1 MSGFEV
7 VGVVLGVLPLAIE
20 ALKSYRAILS
30 RIRSAERDLRAL
42 IQDLETEKVRLQ
54 TTCEVLL
61 DGIAPLSRIDDIV
74 KKPFGPEWKQFD
86 ENIRGRLWTS
96 MDTFRDKAKE
106 MEEAAEELSE
116 KLGLNADNQ
125 AKLNSKKAILDEY
138 RKRASFSLRK
148 KDYESIIS
156 RLKTA
161 NSVLRDLADD
171 NRKLEPSRKR
181 RSQARVVRLLRG
193 LSQSMFD
200 ALKNAV
206 ACRCTHPH
214 DLCLELVP
222 RTATLVPTD
231 VEDELARSLNFHVI
245 LGSYESSGT
254 GTKSSAQST
263 GGARNLERLHR
274 WDSFRLQLQSSIEQN
289 ADQTSSLSIPSSERR
304 SASPRPRVRFGGIFG
319 SSSKLESTSPKEAPA
334 MGSRKNTN
342 AGTPLLTP
350 TTAPPVVSAD
360 LCQAVIAW
368 EKEQK
373 NPEAPCC
380 GYIADPHRTFGLYP
394 EGHCP
399 APSPIVTLR
408 HLLMAYNESRQYD
421 LLEKLRVALAISM
434 NILYLYK
441 TPWLARILSLDDIVF
456 FQESEKTSVPSA
468 RSASTGTFV
477 KVRVET
483 IPSETLPFTK
493 PPRASN
499 PILLSLGAMLIQVIT
514 GRPEPTLDMT
524 TESNTDLA
532 FIMEKRKAGLQLRDK
547 VLEEVGENYL
557 LAVEWCL
564 NNVLGIMGFED
575 EDFCQC
581 FYEGVVS
588 RLEND
593 IQQLSKC
600 Y

>member
-30 RIRSAERDLRAL
+30 RIRSADRDLRAL
-42 IQDLETEKVRLQ
+42 IQDLETERVRLQ

-74 KKPFGPEWKQFD
+74 NKPFGPEWKQFD
-86 ENIRGRLWTS
+86 ANIRGRLWTS
-96 MDTFRDKAKE
+96 MDTFRDNARE
-106 MEEAAEELSE
+106 MQEAAEELSE

-125 AKLNSKKAILDEY
+125 TKLNSTTAILDEY

-148 KDYESIIS
+148 RDYETIIS
-156 RLKTA
+156 RIKAA
-161 NSVLRDLADD
+161 NSVMRDLADD

-181 RSQARVVRLLRG
+181 RSQTRVTKLLRG
-193 LSQSMFD
+193 LSQSIFD
-200 ALKNAV
+200 ALKTAV
-206 ACRCTHPH
+206 TCGCVHPH

-222 RTATLVPTD
+222 RTAVLVPTD
-231 VEDELARSLNFHVI
+231 AEDELATRLNFHLM
-245 LGSYESSGT
+245 LGSYESSGN
-254 GTKSSAQST
+254 GTKPSVQIT

-274 WDSFRLQLQSSIEQN
+274 WDSFRLQLQPSIEPN
-289 ADQTSSLSIPSSERR
+289 ADKTSSLTIPSSESRPK
-304 SASPRPRVRFGGIFG
+304 SPRPRVRFSGIFG
-319 SSSKLESTSPKEAPA
+319 SSSKLESTSSKEAPA
-334 MGSRKNTN
+334 VGSRKTTN
-342 AGTPLLTP
+342 IGTPLLTP
-350 TTAPPVVSAD
+350 TTALPVLSAD
-360 LCQAVIAW
+360 LCQAIAAW
-368 EKEQK
+368 HKGQK
-373 NPEAPCC
+373 NLEVPCC

-394 EGHCP
+394 QSYYP

-408 HLLMAYNESRQYD
+408 HLLMAYDESREYD

-434 NILYLYK
+434 NILYLYT

-456 FQESEKTSVPSA
+456 FQESQKTPVPS
-468 RSASTGTFV
+468 STTSSTGTFV

-483 IPSETLPFTK
+483 VPSEALPSRTHRK
-493 PPRASN
+493 ASN
-499 PILLSLGAMLIQVIT
+499 PILLSLGAMLIQIMT
-514 GRPEPTLDMT
+514 GRPEPALAMT
-524 TESNTDLA
+524 TASNADLA
-532 FIMEKRKAGLQLRDK
+532 FILEKRKAGLQLRDK

-564 NNVLGIMGFED
+564 NNVLGIMGLED
-575 EDFCQC
+575 EEFCQS
-581 FYEGVVS
+581 FYEGVIL
-588 RLEND
+588 RLEKD